1 MLSERELVRV
11 AEVAQAWLF
20 FFFVEADRVAVEF
33 SKVNAPV
40 YSS

>member
-20 FFFVEADRVAVEF
+20 FFGRILESQRPGIL
-33 SKVNAPV
+33 KVK
-40 YSS
+40 SRCRE